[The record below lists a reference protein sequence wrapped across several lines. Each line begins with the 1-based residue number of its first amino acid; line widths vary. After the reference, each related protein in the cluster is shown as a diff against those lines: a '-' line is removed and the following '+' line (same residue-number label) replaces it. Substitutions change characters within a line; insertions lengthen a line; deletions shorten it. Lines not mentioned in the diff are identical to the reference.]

1 MGCGASKWSDPGVV
15 RQRGLSSVGEV
26 VVFLPGLRVPR
37 TIDLSQQLGDDDLN
51 KSAVERLTALRA
63 RVVAMATQES
73 LAALKPR
80 RRAAARHGESGR
92 CCSI

>member
-1 MGCGASKWSDPGVV
+1 MGYGVSKWSDPGVV

-92 CCSI
+92 SCSI